1 MVLFDIPDI
10 RLFWSQDKRF
20 LDQFINFNG
29 NKIIK
34 FQPFSKFPPCI
45 KDISFWLDSDQ
56 DFHENNF
63 CEIVRNI
70 AEDLVEDVKLVSH
83 QRGK

>member
-1 MVLFDIPDI
+1 MVIFDIPDI

-45 KDISFWLDSDQ
+45 KDISFWLNNGQ

-63 CEIVRNI
+63 CEVIRNI
-70 AEDLVEDVKLVSH
+70 AEDLAEDVKLV
-83 QRGK
+83 RLFNI

>member
-10 RLFWSQDKRF
+10 RLFWSHDSRF
-20 LDQFINFNG
+20 LDQFTNFND

-45 KDISFWLDSDQ
+45 KDISFWLNDQ

-63 CEIVRNI
+63 CEIIRNI
-70 AEDLVEDVKLVSH
+70 AEDLVEDVKLVSFP
-83 QRGK
+83 